1 MILHPDKDR
10 LQKDAHYMH
19 LMSETY
25 ALLENRTATKKDLEQ
40 AWSLL
45 ENEKLINTK

>member
-1 MILHPDKDR
+1 
-10 LQKDAHYMH
+10 MH

-25 ALLENRTATKKDLEQ
+25 ALLENRTTAKKDLEQ

-45 ENEKLINTK
+45 EKEKLINKK